1 MTIKCLH
8 LFKTLTRCRLVTRG
22 FLQLIGILDITLA
35 FSRNRLAKNLEYFDQ
50 LFFACALQYERS
62 HSIAIKIKTVPG
74 VCKERLICLYF

>member
-1 MTIKCLH
+1 MTTKCLH

-22 FLQLIGILDITLA
+22 FLQLIEILTLA
-35 FSRNRLAKNLEYFDQ
+35 FSRNRLVKNLEYFDQ